1 MTVKTTLSFTD
12 RHYDFLKSKVEQGVF
27 ATPSAAVATAIEQL
41 IEDEIQRQNALDA
54 ISSVIAKRMETPKS
68 EFVSD
73 EGLFSGALQR
83 LGSDQTE

>member
-12 RHYDFLKSKVEQGVF
+12 RHHDFLKSKVEQGVF

-41 IEDEIQRQNALDA
+41 IEDEIHRKNALEA

-68 EFVSD
+68 EFVSG
-73 EGLFSGALQR
+73 EEIFSGALQH
-83 LGSDQTE
+83 LGSDRAE

>member
-12 RHYDFLKSKVEQGVF
+12 RHHDFLKSKVEQGVF
-27 ATPSAAVATAIEQL
+27 ATPSAAVAMEIEQL
-41 IEDEIQRQNALDA
+41 IEDEVHRTNALEA

-68 EFVSD
+68 EFISG
-73 EGLFSGALQR
+73 ERIFSNALQQ